1 MADPKLIAT
10 LSSLLTPLPDVTE
23 KQFPNHTSFFT
34 GKNVFVFT
42 SRTSNRVVLK
52 LPKERIAVLLQ
63 RDDIS
68 LLTMGKRTMKEW
80 IVIER
85 AKPTDYKK
93 ISLSSKKQRHSSKQ
107 KRRNKEAA
115 LFLVSDSK
123 VHRNLGLHKHWLA
136 V

>member
-10 LSSLLTPLPDVTE
+10 LSSLLGSLSGVKE

-52 LPKERIAVLLQ
+52 LPKERIADLLK
-63 RDDIS
+63 RADIE

-80 IVIER
+80 IVIEHR
-85 AKPTDYKK
+85 KPADYKK
-93 ISLSSKKQRHSSKQ
+93 DLALFKEAKAFVETENEKAKKQ
-107 KRRNKEAA
+107 
-115 LFLVSDSK
+115 
-123 VHRNLGLHKHWLA
+123 
-136 V
+136 

>member
-10 LSSLLTPLPDVTE
+10 LSSLLTPLPGVKE

-42 SRTSNRVVLK
+42 SRTSNRVILK
-52 LPKERIAVLLQ
+52 LPQERIAVLLQ
-63 RDDIS
+63 RDDIT

-85 AKPTDYKK
+85 AKPADYKK
-93 ISLSSKKQRHSSKQ
+93 DLALF
-107 KRRNKEAA
+107 KEAKTFVEA
-115 LFLVSDSK
+115 ENK
-123 VHRNLGLHKHWLA
+123 K
-136 V
+136 